1 MILYSHSKNFI
12 LIALMA
18 ASLDLKANRRT
29 DDGYFDCPCP
39 LILAH
44 QGAANDLPGNTVEAF
59 QLAFDQGA
67 NIIELDIWRTK
78 DNVWAVVH
86 DRNLERI
93 TGTDRNV
100 NELTFQEIQSLD
112 AGYTFQNSEG
122 KFPYRGKN
130 FKIPSLEAVFR
141 NFNHNRINIEIKEKS
156 VGGLNDLIRLI
167 NAYNMNNKVL
177 VVSRSYRVISRFR
190 SLTRNK
196 IPTGASFIDAIKS
209 RLFGQV
215 SEYEFLIKP
224 PNCRII
230 TG

>member
-18 ASLDLKANRRT
+18 ASLDLKANRIT

-44 QGAANDLPGNTVEAF
+44 QGAANVLPGNTVEAF

-86 DRNLERI
+86 DRILERI

-112 AGYTFQNSEG
+112 DGYTFQNSEG
-122 KFPYRGKN
+122 KFPYR
-130 FKIPSLEAVFR
+130 
-141 NFNHNRINIEIKEKS
+141 
-156 VGGLNDLIRLI
+156 
-167 NAYNMNNKVL
+167 
-177 VVSRSYRVISRFR
+177 
-190 SLTRNK
+190 
-196 IPTGASFIDAIKS
+196 
-209 RLFGQV
+209 
-215 SEYEFLIKP
+215 
-224 PNCRII
+224 
-230 TG
+230 

>member
-1 MILYSHSKNFI
+1 MKHSV
-12 LIALMA
+12 
-18 ASLDLKANRRT
+18 
-29 DDGYFDCPCP
+29 
-39 LILAH
+39 
-44 QGAANDLPGNTVEAF
+44 TVEAF

-78 DNVWAVVH
+78 DNVWAVAH

-112 AGYTFQNSEG
+112 AGYTFKNSEG

-130 FKIPSLEAVFR
+130 FKISSLEAVFR

-167 NAYNMNNKVL
+167 NVYNMNNKVL
-177 VVSRSYRVISRFR
+177 VVSRSYMVISRFR

-209 RLFGQV
+209 RLFG
-215 SEYEFLIKP
+215 
-224 PNCRII
+224 
-230 TG
+230 